1 MRSVARERAEDVFP
15 IERKVLREQVKDYLI
30 DAIVKGIIPAGE
42 RIVETRI
49 ARQLGVSQAPVREAI
64 RELDLMGLVETEP
77 FRGSYVRKLSRADL
91 EEVYAVRA
99 NLEGMAASIAARKMG
114 DDDLAELSR
123 VVTRMEEAAARGDLR
138 GMIAEDVRF
147 HEKIVEAAGNRF
159 LMRLWTIV
167 RMANW
172 TFVTTRLAQD
182 RLSYLAQRHRDVL
195 RALETRDPQAAEQ
208 AMRDHIEQLSRY
220 VVVED

>member
-1 MRSVARERAEDVFP
+1 MFSGARQIAGEVFP

-30 DAIVKGIIPAGE
+30 DAIVKGVIPAGE

-77 FRGSYVRKLSRADL
+77 FRGSYVRKLSRGDL

-99 NLEGMAASIAARKMG
+99 NLEGMAAAVAARKMS
-114 DDDLAELSR
+114 DDELADLAGM
-123 VVTRMEEAAARGDLR
+123 VARMEEAAARGDVR
-138 GMIAEDVRF
+138 GMIAEDVLF
-147 HEKIVEAAGNRF
+147 HQRIVEAAGNRF
-159 LMRLWTIV
+159 LARLWTIV

-182 RLSYLAQRHRDVL
+182 RLAELAQRHREVL
-195 RALETRDPQAAEQ
+195 RALEARDPLAAEQ
-208 AMRDHIEQLSRY
+208 AMRAHMEQLSGY
-220 VVVED
+220 VVVDG